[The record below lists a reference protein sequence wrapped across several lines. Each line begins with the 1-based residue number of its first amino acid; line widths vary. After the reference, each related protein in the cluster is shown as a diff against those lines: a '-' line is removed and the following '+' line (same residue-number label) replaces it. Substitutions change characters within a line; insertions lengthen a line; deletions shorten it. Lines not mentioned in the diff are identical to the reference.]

1 MANGQARMFRA
12 SLIPLGPLPR
22 NSVGC
27 GCRYQITSGDSSILL
42 KRGVTRSPILFNG
55 DKRPKLNTLQ
65 HHLCE
70 RNGKGARYQVHEAE
84 SLRATRSRGCVLQIF
99 SAYGSMI
106 SWVLRC
112 AAYPTLVTAL
122 SALPINIIFKET
134 LYIPRKHN
142 ISTEFSSGSI
152 RNDEFYLLRARRLG
166 L

>member
-27 GCRYQITSGDSSILL
+27 GCRYQITSGDSSILP
-42 KRGVTRSPILFNG
+42 KRGVTGSPILLNG

-84 SLRATRSRGCVLQIF
+84 SLRATRSRG
-99 SAYGSMI
+99 
-106 SWVLRC
+106 WVC
-112 AAYPTLVTAL
+112 ATD
-122 SALPINIIFKET
+122 I
-134 LYIPRKHN
+134 
-142 ISTEFSSGSI
+142 
-152 RNDEFYLLRARRLG
+152 
-166 L
+166 